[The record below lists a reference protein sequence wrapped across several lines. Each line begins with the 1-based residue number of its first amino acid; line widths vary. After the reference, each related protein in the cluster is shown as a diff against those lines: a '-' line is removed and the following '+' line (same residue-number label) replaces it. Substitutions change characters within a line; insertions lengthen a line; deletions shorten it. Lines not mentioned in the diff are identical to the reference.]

1 MKIALAVV
9 CLLCSL
15 TACSQE
21 QGRSALDDF
30 IRSAEQGNT
39 EAQFSL
45 ATMYYRGQGVPQ
57 DYGQA
62 AKWVQLAAEQGHAA
76 AQSSLGNMYSR
87 LPGLPNRASSKPL
100 KHPNCSGNSQPASGA
115 A

>member
-1 MKIALAVV
+1 MRIALAVA

-15 TACSQE
+15 TACGQD
-21 QGRSALDDF
+21 QGRSALDDL
-30 IRSAEQGNT
+30 IRSAEQGNA
-39 EAQFSL
+39 EAQYSL
-45 ATMYYRGQGVPQ
+45 GVLYIEGQGVPQ
-57 DYGQA
+57 DDAEGV
-62 AKWVQLAAEQGHAA
+62 KWFRFAAEQGHAA